1 MDNKLSELSKEKAIL
16 MDKLGDESP
25 SRGPL
30 DLEIKLE
37 NGPQV
42 ISEELQPKKMPSRL
56 S

>member
-1 MDNKLSELSKEKAIL
+1 MDNKLSELNKEKAIV

-25 SRGPL
+25 NRGPL
-30 DLEIKLE
+30 DIEIKLE

-42 ISEELQPKKMPSRL
+42 ISEELQPRKMASRL